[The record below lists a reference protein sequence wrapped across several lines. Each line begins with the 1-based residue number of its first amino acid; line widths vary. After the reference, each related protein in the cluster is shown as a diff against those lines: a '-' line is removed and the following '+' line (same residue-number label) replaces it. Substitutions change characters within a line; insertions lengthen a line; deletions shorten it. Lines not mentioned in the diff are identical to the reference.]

1 MFLQYF
7 KSSSSLK
14 TVSFCVDIVEE
25 MEEIIFNVS
34 KLLKHRCSFKG
45 CKGVAFMTKI
55 NINDMLTSYDK
66 KNLTIATVCSHSS
79 LQIFNGARKEGF
91 KTLGIAVG
99 EKKKFY
105 DAFPLGRPDEFF
117 IVDNYKDIA
126 KYSKELREKN
136 VIVIPHGSFVEYL
149 GAKEF
154 LKLELPTFGNRNV
167 LMWESDRKKEKQWL
181 ESAGLT
187 MPKQVK
193 DPKEIDK
200 PVMVKYHGAKG
211 GKGFFVAK
219 TYEEFCKRVDT
230 KKPYF
235 IQEFV
240 LGTRYYLHYFY
251 SPIQNNAYKLSK
263 GSLQLLSMDR
273 RDETTIDEVQR
284 LGSIAELEEIG
295 IHPTFVVTGNIPI
308 VMRESLL
315 PKVFKMGEAVV
326 EKSLGLFGGIIGSFC
341 LETVVTEE
349 LEFKVFEISARIVAG
364 TNPYAAGSP
373 YAEFIQ
379 PDLSTGRRIAQEIKY
394 ATKHNAL
401 EKILT

>member
-1 MFLQYF
+1 MP
-7 KSSSSLK
+7 
-14 TVSFCVDIVEE
+14 E
-25 MEEIIFNVS
+25 
-34 KLLKHRCSFKG
+34 
-45 CKGVAFMTKI
+45 I
-55 NINDMLTSYDK
+55 NISGILAGYDK
-66 KNLTIATVCSHSS
+66 KNLTVATVCSHSS

-91 KTLGIAVG
+91 KTLGISVG
-99 EKKKFY
+99 EVKKFY
-105 DAFPLGRPDEFF
+105 DAFPLGKPDEFF
-117 IVDNYKDIA
+117 IVDKYKDI
-126 KYSKELREKN
+126 SKCASELREKN
-136 VIVIPHGSFVEYL
+136 VVVVPHGSFVEYL
-149 GAKEF
+149 GAEDF

-167 LMWESDRKKEKQWL
+167 LLWESDRKKERQWL
-181 ESAGLT
+181 EGAGIT
-187 MPKQVK
+187 MPREIK
-193 DPKEIDK
+193 DPKQIKE
-200 PVMVKYHGAKG
+200 PVIVKYHGAKG

-219 TYEEFCKRVDT
+219 TFEEFRKRVV
-230 KKPYF
+230 KNKPYI

-240 LGTRYYLHYFY
+240 MGTRYYLHYFY

-308 VMRESLL
+308 TMRESLL

-326 EKSLGLFGGIIGSFC
+326 EKSLKLFGGIIGSFC

-364 TNPYAAGSP
+364 TNPYASGSP
-373 YAEFIQ
+373 YSEYIQ

-394 ATKHNAL
+394 ANKKNL
-401 EKILT
+401 LNEILS